1 MNVSNAERDK
11 IRARI
16 QMLLGG
22 VEYPHGIMA
31 MEISYIAGLSGSYQ
45 DLAIYQAALGQLIAK
60 GADPILQDLLKKQI
74 QEMAAKLQQEEVEA
88 VNANKAWADKYG
100 DLHYVQKNGKVKAV
114 WEEDKPVPLPEPE
127 CKLCVDGKISST
139 LSKHSG
145 AWYPCECPL
154 GDKWAKNTGY
164 MGPPVGQVT
173 KAGAQQTVGK
183 YYGKKFVEDL
193 KKNTQNFA
201 VSTTTTTQNIAAYE
215 QYTGTFTVPIEA
227 AINEVKMKWKDAP
240 TQTTWKP
247 EVLVKE
253 VEEPTG
259 RKFKEK
265 L

>member
-60 GADPILQDLLKKQI
+60 GADPIMQDSLKKQI
-74 QEMAAKLQQEEVEA
+74 QDMAAKLQQMEVEA

-127 CKLCVDGKISST
+127 CKLCVDGKIQAKYNAT
-139 LSKHSG
+139 
-145 AWYPCECPL
+145 WYPCECPL

-164 MGPPVGQVT
+164 MGPPVG
-173 KAGAQQTVGK
+173 
-183 YYGKKFVEDL
+183 
-193 KKNTQNFA
+193 QNFA